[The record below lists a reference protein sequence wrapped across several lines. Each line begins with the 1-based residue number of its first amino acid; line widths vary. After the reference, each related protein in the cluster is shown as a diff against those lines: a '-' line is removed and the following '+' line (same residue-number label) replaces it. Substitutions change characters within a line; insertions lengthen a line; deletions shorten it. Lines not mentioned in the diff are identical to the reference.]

1 MQQNVFTGAIR
12 VNMRRR
18 MRNERRSMSDAVV
31 KRSMCYAVV
40 RQQQQQQQVARPVDE
55 CKVVRMVGGKVS
67 LARQVLAPLLWLL
80 LAPGSG
86 DA

>member
-40 RQQQQQQQVARPVDE
+40 RQQQQQVARPVDE

-67 LARQVLAPLLWLL
+67 LARRVLAPLLWLL
-80 LAPGSG
+80 SAPGSG
-86 DA
+86 NT